1 MSATALASDAAIHY
15 AQRLCMLRLR
25 RPLNPEHQLS
35 HLPISGVIRSRIKRL
50 FLILGGLITL
60 QTLII
65 WSVEDLTLFESAWM
79 TTTTLATV
87 GYGDFAP
94 ATTIGRLSTMV
105 LIFVASITIMTL
117 IISDFIEYRF
127 YRRERILTGRWIYNM
142 KDHIII
148 INTPRHAGEQYFM
161 RIAPQLRA
169 VPGYE
174 TTPIQILTR
183 EYPNGLPKELSDLGL
198 VHYHGYGS
206 DPAALK
212 AVHAGDARHII
223 LLAADESDPV
233 SDSLTFDIAHRL
245 SEVNLSSRTTLECVL
260 DENRSRFKPLGI
272 RTVIRPVRT
281 YPEIMVRAVVAP
293 GSEVVLE
300 DMFNYEKD
308 HPHRYDIELDDLNWA
323 DIVSALIRHG
333 IGTALAYVDL
343 DGEIA
348 CHPPITEEIHGK
360 GLIVL
365 VKSQDTP
372 TVEVVTE
379 ALDRYRKYLEKWRST
394 QENDTIAADSS
405 KHTE

>member
-1 MSATALASDAAIHY
+1 
-15 AQRLCMLRLR
+15 MLRNR

-35 HLPISGVIRSRIKRL
+35 HLPISGVIRARIKRL
-50 FLILGGLITL
+50 FLIMAGLLML
-60 QTLII
+60 QVLII
-65 WSVEDLTLFESAWM
+65 WSVEDLTLFEATWM

-87 GYGDFAP
+87 GYGDYAP
-94 ATTIGRLSTMV
+94 ETTIGRLSTIA

-117 IISDFIEYRF
+117 IISDFIEFRF

-142 KDHIII
+142 KNHIVI
-148 INTPRHAGEQYFM
+148 INTPRHGGEQYFM
-161 RIAPQLRA
+161 RIASQLRA

-174 TTPIQILTR
+174 TIPIQILTR
-183 EYPNGLPKELSDLGL
+183 EYPNGLPQELSDMGL

-212 AVHAGDARHII
+212 AVHAGDARHIL
-223 LLAADESDPV
+223 LLAPDESDPI

-245 SEVNLSSRTTLECVL
+245 SEANLSSRTTLECVQ

-293 GSEVVLE
+293 GSEKVLE
-300 DMFNYEKD
+300 DMFNYEQD

-333 IGTALAYVDL
+333 IGTALAYIDP
-343 DGEIA
+343 DGEIV
-348 CHPPITEEIHGK
+348 CHPPIIDEIKGK

-372 TVEVVTE
+372 SVEVVTE
-379 ALDRYRKYLEKWRST
+379 ALERYRKFLEKWRT
-394 QENDTIAADSS
+394 VQEDATIPTDSS
-405 KHTE
+405 AHTD